1 MNEWRSF
8 MGIQPFSL
16 QNFPLHSGLVS
27 RDVQNAVQSLVAHH
41 QMSVIYG
48 LYASHHWN
56 DHLPNW

>member
-1 MNEWRSF
+1 

-27 RDVQNAVQSLVAHH
+27 RDVQNVVQSLVAHH

-48 LYASHHWN
+48 LYASHH
-56 DHLPNW
+56 